1 MIWRQHRA
9 SLRNTA
15 TVAAFEEA
23 FAEFVGARFA
33 VSCVNGT
40 ATLHTALVALGVRPG
55 DTVAVPCITMASTTI
70 AVLHAGAS
78 PEFVDVNPETWLMQ
92 RTSSAYTI
100 PVSLFGLCSPHRYSS
115 HSIDDA
121 AQTLRK
127 HGASAFTS
135 YSFQASKIIS
145 TGEGGMLVTDSLEM
159 ATKAREF
166 GSLGYRMDAKQPRI
180 DSATLK
186 SPTFNR
192 HHSLGW
198 NYRMAPV
205 VAAEGLKQLK
215 KAEQLLAERKEAA
228 DLYGMAISGC
238 SWMRPQGVPDG
249 WKHDNWCFAVA
260 LESKELWPPFVE
272 SICRH
277 GGERPYAC
285 WRVTYQEPAF
295 RHLASDG
302 TCPSAESLQP
312 RLVQFQTN
320 NIRSA
325 EKNADAVRKAIK
337 EIG

>member
-1 MIWRQHRA
+1 M
-9 SLRNTA
+9 RNTG

-23 FAEFVGARFA
+23 FAQFVGAKFA

-40 ATLHTALVALGVRPG
+40 ATLHTALVALGVRPA
-55 DTVAVPCITMASTTI
+55 DTVSVPCITMAATTI
-70 AVLHAGAS
+70 AVLHAGAI
-78 PEFVDVNPETWLMQ
+78 PQFVDIDPETWLMQ
-92 RTSSAYTI
+92 RSVSDYSI
-100 PVSLFGLCSPHRYSS
+100 PVSLFGLCFPHAYSGR
-115 HSIDDA
+115 SIDDA

-127 HGASAFTS
+127 HGPSAFTS

-145 TGEGGMLVTDSLEM
+145 TGEGGMLVTDSEEL

-192 HHSLGW
+192 HHSIGW

-205 VAAEGLKQLK
+205 VAEEGLKQLA
-215 KAEQLLAERKEAA
+215 KAEQLLAERRQAA
-228 DLYGMAISGC
+228 EFYGMAISGC
-238 SWMRPQGVPDG
+238 SWMRSQCVPNG
-249 WKHDNWCFAVA
+249 WQHHNWCFAVA
-260 LESKELWPPFVE
+260 LESKELWQPFVE

-295 RHLASDG
+295 RHLSPDG
-302 TCPSAESLQP
+302 TCPNAEELQP

-320 NIRSA
+320 DVQSA
-325 EKNADAVRKAIK
+325 EKNAGAVGRAIR

>member
-1 MIWRQHRA
+1 M
-9 SLRNTA
+9 RNTGA
-15 TVAAFEEA
+15 VGAFEEA
-23 FAEFVGARFA
+23 FAQFVGAKFA

-40 ATLHTALVALGVRPG
+40 ATLHTALVALGLRPG
-55 DTVAVPCITMASTTI
+55 DTVSVPCITMASTTI
-70 AVLHAGAS
+70 AVLHAGAI
-78 PEFVDVNPETWLMQ
+78 PEFVDVDPETWLMQ
-92 RTSSAYTI
+92 RSSSDYAI
-100 PVSLFGLCSPHRYSS
+100 PVSLFGLCPPHAYSA

-121 AQTLRK
+121 AQTLRR
-127 HGASAFTS
+127 HGPSAFSS

-145 TGEGGMLVTDSLEM
+145 TGEGGMLVTDSLEL
-159 ATKAREF
+159 AAKAREF

-205 VAAEGLKQLK
+205 VAEEGLKQLA

-228 DLYGMAISGC
+228 GLYGMAISGC
-238 SWMRPQGVPDG
+238 TWMRPQCVPEG
-249 WKHDNWCFAVA
+249 WQHDNWCFAVA
-260 LESKELWPPFVE
+260 LESEELWQPFVE
-272 SICRH
+272 SICSH

-295 RHLASDG
+295 RHLAPDG
-302 TCPSAESLQP
+302 TCPNAESLQP

-320 NIRSA
+320 NIKSA
-325 EKNADAVRKAIK
+325 EKNADAVSLAIR

>member
-1 MIWRQHRA
+1 M
-9 SLRNTA
+9 RNTG

-23 FAEFVGARFA
+23 FAQFVGARFA

-40 ATLHTALVALGVRPG
+40 ATLHTALVALGVRSG
-55 DTVAVPCITMASTTI
+55 DAVSVPSITMAATTA
-70 AVLHAGAS
+70 AVLHAGGV
-78 PEFVDVNPETWLMQ
+78 PRFVDIDPETWLMQ
-92 RTSSAYTI
+92 RSVSEYSI
-100 PVSLFGLCSPHRYSS
+100 PVSLFGLCFPNVYSNR
-115 HSIDDA
+115 SIDDA
-121 AQTLRK
+121 AQTLRR
-127 HGASAFTS
+127 HGPSAFTS

-145 TGEGGMLVTDSLEM
+145 TGEGGMLVTNSEEL

-186 SPTFNR
+186 SPAFNR
-192 HHSLGW
+192 HHSVGW
-198 NYRMAPV
+198 NYRMAPA
-205 VAAEGLKQLK
+205 VAEEGLKQLAR
-215 KAEQLLAERKEAA
+215 AEQLLAERRQAA
-228 DLYGMAISGC
+228 EFYRMAIGGC
-238 SWMRPQGVPDG
+238 AWMHPQCVPDG
-249 WKHDNWCFAVA
+249 WQHDNWAFAVA
-260 LESKELWPPFVE
+260 LQSRELWQPFVD

-295 RHLASDG
+295 RHLATDG
-302 TCPSAESLQP
+302 TCPNAEELQP

-320 NIRSA
+320 DIRSA